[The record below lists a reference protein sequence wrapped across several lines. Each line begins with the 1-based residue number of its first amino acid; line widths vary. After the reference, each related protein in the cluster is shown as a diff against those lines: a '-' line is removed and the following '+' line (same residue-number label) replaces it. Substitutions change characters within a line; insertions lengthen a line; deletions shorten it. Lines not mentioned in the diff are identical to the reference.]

1 MLQISGVAIQPVGTK
16 RFPPPVKVGPGF
28 EDVRATERERR
39 RESEQ

>member
-1 MLQISGVAIQPVGTK
+1 MLQISGVAIPPVGTK
-16 RFPPPVKVGPGF
+16 RFPLLAKAGPGF